1 MRDQVLPLWLGHF
14 ERLLV
19 KSSRTPLFPGFA
31 VGTRISLADLAL
43 FNAVDNAL
51 VEAPKALDPFPR
63 LKTHF
68 ELVAER
74 PRVKAYLAS
83 SRRSPR

>member
-1 MRDQVLPLWLGHF
+1 MPLWLGHF

-19 KSSRTPLFPGFA
+19 KNSRTPLFPGFA

-43 FNAVDNAL
+43 FNVVDNAL
-51 VEAPKALDPFPR
+51 VENSRALEQFPR

-83 SRRSPR
+83 PRRPPR